1 MSAMAN
7 MGGMTRGRPRDQE
20 LTERALL
27 AARDVMLEEGFEAL
41 SFDRVA
47 DAAQTSRSAIYRR
60 WESKI
65 DLAYDVLEFYTDFE
79 PMEITG
85 NLIEDLVTYTMRNA
99 PPREIGDSARLSIWA
114 LIVSPDV
121 LELYVARIGA
131 DRRKQGLQIVG
142 DAVER
147 GELPVGTDANLLLDL
162 LIGLPIL
169 STVLRDTI
177 TPEPRVRA
185 AVLALTS
192 SPPMSV
198 EPSAS

>member
-1 MSAMAN
+1 
-7 MGGMTRGRPRDQE
+7 MTRGRPRDQE

-65 DLAYDVLEFYTDFE
+65 ELAYDVLEFYTDFE

-99 PPREIGDSARLSIWA
+99 PPREIGDTARLSIWA

-121 LELYVARIGA
+121 LELYIARIGA
-131 DRRKQGLQIVG
+131 GRRKQGLQIVNG
-142 DAVER
+142 AVER

-192 SPPMSV
+192 SPPMCA
-198 EPSAS
+198 EPAAS

>member
-1 MSAMAN
+1 MTGMAN

-198 EPSAS
+198 ESSAS

>member
-1 MSAMAN
+1 

-198 EPSAS
+198 ESSAS